1 MKNILTFLV
10 FFLFIFQV
18 QAQTRE
24 IKFSNLD
31 IPSLIEIAKTS
42 NKLIF
47 IDVTATWCKP
57 CKEMEI
63 TTFKDSAVSAFY
75 NKSFIC
81 KKVYLDRDSIYN
93 DSISQ
98 KIKNKTK
105 GVPHFYFL
113 DLNGNTIH
121 VNGGLKTSIEFLK
134 MGEKAIADRSIQ
146 STVEKM
152 SKQYTDNKNVKSF
165 LKEYMILRN
174 KVDLDNAII
183 LGDFLQLL
191 SEDECLKDSIINIII
206 QNEGCIFGK
215 GYSIISN
222 EQNRVFVQTK
232 STDQMI
238 GYNMYKASLDMISKS
253 IQESIKT
260 KNRELLEKCMSE
272 NLRVRQD
279 KDNAKKINELVLKEF
294 LK

>member
-1 MKNILTFLV
+1 
-10 FFLFIFQV
+10 V

-81 KKVYLDRDSIYN
+81 KKVYLDRDSIYK

-105 GVPHFYFL
+105 GVPYFYFL

-134 MGEKAIADRSIQ
+134 MGEKAIADRNIPSI
-146 STVEKM
+146 VEKM
-152 SKQYTDNKNVKSF
+152 SKQYADNKNDKSF
-165 LKEYMILRN
+165 LKEYIILRN
-174 KVDLDNAII
+174 KVDLDNAVI

-206 QNEGCIFGK
+206 QNEGSIFGK

-222 EQNRVFVQTK
+222 EQNRLVVQMN
-232 STDQMI
+232 STDHRI
-238 GYNMYKASLDMISKS
+238 GYNMYKASLDIISKN
-253 IQESIKT
+253 IHESINT
-260 KNRELLEKCMSE
+260 KSRELLEKCMSE
-272 NLRVRQD
+272 NLRIRQD
-279 KDNAKKINELVLKEF
+279 KDAAKKMNELVVKAF